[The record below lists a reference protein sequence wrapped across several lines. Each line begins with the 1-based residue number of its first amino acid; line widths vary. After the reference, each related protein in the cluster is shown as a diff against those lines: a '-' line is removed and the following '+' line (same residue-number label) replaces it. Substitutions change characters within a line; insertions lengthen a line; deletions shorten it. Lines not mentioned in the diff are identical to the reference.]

1 MYTPGMIINMSDNK
15 YGLVL
20 ETKDSYVKYLTVTP
34 DLVGVKS
41 NMGIYPLTSDNFH
54 LGNSTPEIVYI
65 HLDTI
70 CIADGE
76 FDVIGGLNSNRE
88 LIEVL
93 SSLNGFRNYTSKM
106 EEVSNNIT
114 FSVEEKNEAVTLRKT
129 V

>member
-20 ETKDSYVKYLTVTP
+20 ETKDSYVKYLAVTP

-41 NMGIYPLTSDNFH
+41 NLGIYPLTREYYH
-54 LGNSTPEIVYI
+54 LGNNTPEVVYI

-76 FDVIGGLNSNRE
+76 FDIIGGLNSSKE
-88 LIEVL
+88 LIDVL
-93 SSLNGFRNYTSKM
+93 AILNGFRNYASSLQQTS
-106 EEVSNNIT
+106 NDIT
-114 FSVEEKNEAVTLRKT
+114 FSVNEVEEPVVLRKT